1 MTIYTHLLAFLISFI
16 AIGMKA
22 FQQKNVTGHHYKLVV
37 ITSYVMTLTDVIFI
51 GLVVRHGWDLV
62 LSSGTG
68 AALGMI
74 SAMFLHN
81 RYVGEKNA

>member
-1 MTIYTHLLAFLISFI
+1 MTIYTHLLAFAVSFI

-37 ITSYVMTLTDVIFI
+37 ITSYVMTLTDIIFI
-51 GLVVRHGWDLV
+51 GLVAQHGWELAP
-62 LSSGTG
+62 SSGTG

-74 SAMFLHN
+74 SAMALHK
-81 RYVGEKNA
+81 RFVGEKDA

>member
-1 MTIYTHLLAFLISFI
+1 MTIYTHLLAFTVSFI

-22 FQQKNVTGHHYKLVV
+22 FQQKNVTGHHYKLVA
-37 ITSYVMTLTDVIFI
+37 ITSYVMTLTDITFI
-51 GLVVRHGWDLV
+51 GLVAQHGWDLV

-74 SAMFLHN
+74 SAMALHK
-81 RYVGEKNA
+81 RFVGEKDA

>member
-1 MTIYTHLLAFLISFI
+1 
-16 AIGMKA
+16 
-22 FQQKNVTGHHYKLVV
+22 
-37 ITSYVMTLTDVIFI
+37 
-51 GLVVRHGWDLV
+51 LVVRHGWGLV

-81 RYVGEKNA
+81 RYVGEKDA

>member
-1 MTIYTHLLAFLISFI
+1 MTIYTHLLAFAISFI

-37 ITSYVMTLTDVIFI
+37 ITSYIMTLTDVIFI
-51 GLVVRHGWDLV
+51 GLVVRHWWDLV

-81 RYVGEKNA
+81 RYVGEKDA